1 MVYIPRQSEAPT
13 RRIPTFMQT
22 RDPETGEITLHEVE
36 DLPVSPPASAQ
47 EFSTKEYREWR
58 IPDFSLLVS
67 RYYGK
72 EIVLTGK
79 TKNVQVE
86 ITSPV
91 SLEKEATVP
100 VIIEIK
106 RRRSDDPSVNIQTLM
121 KTDQQLLQQAEFLFS
136 DFERLQEVIAI
147 AGVGL
152 YWWWFKIPRPPRGQ
166 DPGDDYVFAGHPSSD
181 SGDSSDVD
189 TNHPPT
195 RVYHNPRIPFV
206 IGTKESTKE
215 VLRVKAAVQEMV
227 KRSLKVVRMA
237 QDTGEQ
243 SEDNVAD
250 YYKFLRTISKAMIQ
264 TKGEGEEDV
273 DMD

>member
-1 MVYIPRQSEAPT
+1 
-13 RRIPTFMQT
+13 
-22 RDPETGEITLHEVE
+22 
-36 DLPVSPPASAQ
+36 VSPPASAQ

-58 IPDFSLLVS
+58 IPDFSLLVG

-91 SLEKEATVP
+91 SLEREATVP
-100 VIIEIK
+100 VVIEIK
-106 RRRSDDPSVNIQTLM
+106 RRRSDDPSVIIQTLVRM
-121 KTDQQLLQQAEFLFS
+121 DQQLLQQAEFLFS

-166 DPGDDYVFAGHPSSD
+166 NPGDDYVFAGHPSSD
-181 SGDSSDVD
+181 SGNSSDVD
-189 TNHPPT
+189 TNPAPT
-195 RVYHNPRIPFV
+195 TAASSSSIRVYHNPRIPFV
-206 IGTKESTKE
+206 IGTKESTNE

-227 KRSLKVVRMA
+227 KRSLKVVRVA

-250 YYKFLRTISKAMIQ
+250 YYKFLRTISKAGIQ